1 MLRSARILLLALPG
15 IVVLAGC
22 SALKT
27 IGSAIGQAMDAMPS
41 AASVVATRAERS
53 GYRETST
60 YDDVVSFLDVL
71 QASDAA
77 IATGSIGRSS
87 EGREIPYA
95 VASRPLVRTPDEAH
109 RLGRPIVYVQANI
122 HAGEVEGKE
131 ALLALLRDLV
141 EQSSPNVLDSIVLVA
156 VPIYNADG
164 NERFAPQA
172 KNRYEQNGP
181 EMVGQRAN
189 GQGLD
194 LNRDYIKAEAPETRA
209 SLAAFDAWDPDLF
222 VDLHT
227 TDGSFHGYALTYA
240 PPLAPVG
247 DAAPFVRDSLLP
259 VLRERMRTRD
269 GFETFDYGNFDR
281 DERMF
286 GAPVAGHDTA
296 DTTIH
301 AWVTYD
307 HRPRFGTNYVGL
319 RGRAAILSE
328 AFSHDP
334 FERRVKSTYAFVREI
349 LSLAAERR
357 ASFARLARRAAS
369 GPAIGS
375 MIAVRSRLTTSP
387 FTAAIP
393 AEEIERVAD
402 STQLTEPGVPRGMRR
417 SGRYRT
423 LQLAVYDRF
432 EPALSIAVPVAY
444 AIAPANEQIVK
455 MLRLHGVYMEQ
466 TVAPARLDASAFV
479 VDSVTRAQRVFQG
492 HYETTLSGHWLA
504 ARPRELPAGTIVV
517 PTAQALGA
525 LAIQLLEPES
535 DDGLVTWNVLDG
547 ALARGAELPVA
558 RLSGLR
564 GVSRRALPSR

>member
-1 MLRSARILLLALPG
+1 MRTRFVLAG
-15 IVVLAGC
+15 VVILAGC
-22 SALKT
+22 SALKSV
-27 IGSAIGQAMDAMPS
+27 GSAIVQAAAATPS
-41 AASVVATRAERS
+41 AASVVATRAERT

-60 YDDVVSFLDVL
+60 YDDVVGFLDVL
-71 QASDAA
+71 QASGAG
-77 IATGSIGRSS
+77 IVQGSIGRSS
-87 EGREIPYA
+87 EGREIQYV
-95 VASRPLVRTPDEAH
+95 VASRPLVRTPDEAR

-141 EQSSPNVLDSIVLVA
+141 EQAAPNVLDSIVLVA

-181 EMVGQRAN
+181 EMVGQRPN

-247 DAAPFVRDSLLP
+247 EAAPFVRDSLLP

-349 LSLAAERR
+349 LSLVAERR
-357 ASFARLARRAAS
+357 ASFDRLARRAAA
-369 GPAIGS
+369 GPATGS
-375 MIAVRSRLTTSP
+375 MIAIRARLTRSP

-393 AEEIERVAD
+393 AEEMERVAD
-402 STQLTEPGVPRGMRR
+402 STRLTEPGVPRGMRR
-417 SGRYRT
+417 SGRY
-423 LQLAVYDRF
+423 
-432 EPALSIAVPVAY
+432 
-444 AIAPANEQIVK
+444 
-455 MLRLHGVYMEQ
+455 
-466 TVAPARLDASAFV
+466 
-479 VDSVTRAQRVFQG
+479 
-492 HYETTLSGHWLA
+492 
-504 ARPRELPAGTIVV
+504 
-517 PTAQALGA
+517 
-525 LAIQLLEPES
+525 
-535 DDGLVTWNVLDG
+535 
-547 ALARGAELPVA
+547 
-558 RLSGLR
+558 
-564 GVSRRALPSR
+564 